1 MSIVTIT
8 INGKNFKIS
17 CSEESKDKIMSL
29 AEKLDVEIKD
39 MSVKNQYASLEL
51 LLIMMALQHVDERQ
65 SQMNIVGGDVLQ
77 TANTDFQKQLSS
89 IHNQLQSVKDKLTVD
104 LN

>member
-1 MSIVTIT
+1 
-8 INGKNFKIS
+8 
-17 CSEESKDKIMSL
+17 MSL

-65 SQMNIVGGDVLQ
+65 SQMKIVGGDALQ

-89 IHNQLQSVKDKLTVD
+89 IHNQLKPIKDKLSIT
-104 LN
+104 

>member
-1 MSIVTIT
+1 
-8 INGKNFKIS
+8 
-17 CSEESKDKIMSL
+17 MSL

-65 SQMNIVGGDVLQ
+65 SQMKIVGGDALQ

-89 IHNQLQSVKDKLTVD
+89 IHNQLKPIKDKLSD
-104 LN
+104 YQ